1 MDSQENIGRA
11 HASEFLA
18 IAELDR
24 RAWQENRNS
33 EFIPDGEHVWRIWV
47 EHALVYAARD
57 GEDRVVGAILAFPC
71 ISGKY
76 CVHKVFVDKQYRRRG
91 IGGRLFEVLLEETD
105 RLKLDCFLTVD
116 PGNEAALRLYATWG
130 FTERLFVPGFYRA
143 NEDRYVLTR
152 KCRL

>member
-1 MDSQENIGRA
+1 MDSRENIGRA
-11 HASEFLA
+11 HVSDFLA
-18 IAELDR
+18 IAEMDR
-24 RAWQENRNS
+24 SAWQENRNS

-57 GEDRVVGAILAFPC
+57 AGDEVMGAILAFPC

-76 CVHKVFVDKQYRRRG
+76 CVHKVFVRKQYRGKG

-116 PGNEAALRLYATWG
+116 PGNEAALRLYARWG

-143 NEDRYVLTR
+143 NEDRFVLTR
-152 KCRL
+152 KFRS